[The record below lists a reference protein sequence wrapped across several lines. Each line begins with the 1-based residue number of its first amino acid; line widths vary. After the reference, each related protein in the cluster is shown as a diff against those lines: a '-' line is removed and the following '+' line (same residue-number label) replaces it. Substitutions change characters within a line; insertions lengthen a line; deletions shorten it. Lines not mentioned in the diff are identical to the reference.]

1 MARDNSGN
9 GGCGCIILI
18 ILAIG
23 FVINKC
29 NAPKETHQITKN
41 KTSTVYPKTTI
52 GNDKIKDVDDYSL
65 EETMQYLENSF
76 FTGDTPYAQFY
87 GENYKC
93 PYSQCSG
100 IKVTAPE
107 ISDVIVTI
115 KRNNENGKVIAHGYI
130 NAGDTYQF
138 DIPDGIY
145 QTFFY
150 YGKGWNPNK
159 VIKDGITGGFVKN
172 EVISKDDPQEI
183 YSGILSY
190 ILQLRQSGNFQT
202 QGSNFEEAF

>member
-1 MARDNSGN
+1 MKK
-9 GGCGCIILI
+9 IIFVFLI
-18 ILAIG
+18 ISLSSCKEKKLAVEEVEEAPIG
-23 FVINKC
+23 EAGYI
-29 NAPKETHQITKN
+29 AE
-41 KTSTVYPKTTI
+41 YEE
-52 GNDKIKDVDDYSL
+52 DDYERYYGENDETLTINSQNDEFLNNSL
-65 EETMQYLENSF
+65 T
-76 FTGDTPYAQFY
+76 TGATPYANFY
-87 GENYKC
+87 GENYDC

-100 IKVTAPE
+100 IKVTAPD

-115 KRNNENGKVIAHGYI
+115 KRNNKNGKVIAHGYI
-130 NAGDTYQF
+130 KAGDTYLF

-159 VIKDGITGGFVKN
+159 VVKDGIIGGFVKN
-172 EVISKDDPQEI
+172 EVISKDNPQEI

-190 ILQLRQSGNFQT
+190 VLQLSQSGNFQT